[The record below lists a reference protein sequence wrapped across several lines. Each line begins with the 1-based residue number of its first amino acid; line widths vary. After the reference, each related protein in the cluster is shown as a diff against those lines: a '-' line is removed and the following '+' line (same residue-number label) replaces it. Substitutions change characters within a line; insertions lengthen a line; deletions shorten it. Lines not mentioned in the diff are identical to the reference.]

1 MAGFRQGSFDFESS
15 KRAAGSGECKKNDS
29 LLEHFDFLLSQA
41 TRATRDQAGADRLR
55 AHLLA
60 QLVCL
65 GRSHAQRFVN
75 HQSGSFI
82 NLVLGMRFVQLS
94 ALVRQQDGFSRIFP
108 SISNRLLCPIA
119 PSQRPRGRVAALSSS
134 VSGGQH

>member
-65 GRSHAQRFVN
+65 GRHT
-75 HQSGSFI
+75 
-82 NLVLGMRFVQLS
+82 LS
-94 ALVRQQDGFSRIFP
+94 ALLTTNGQLHQPGPGNAFCAALGIGSPTGWFQPHIPIDFQQAP
-108 SISNRLLCPIA
+108 LPNRLATP
-119 PSQRPRGRVAALSSS
+119 QRKSCSFIKLS
-134 VSGGQH
+134 